1 MKIIEFSFDST
12 CRFKEKRYIFNFK
25 NKDFLLI
32 SGDDEFAD
40 SILIIIDKE
49 TDEEIFEMVN
59 IFLCSIA
66 WTTHNGFQILA
77 SSSKPINNLTNLENL
92 NSFLKIRRYYKNIIN
107 LGPIISIKD
116 EKQEKALSLFNE
128 AEYSNN
134 IFYSFFCLWR
144 ILEIKYPEGKAA
156 NWIDNI
162 AKSNPEKISDCI
174 YLGAKNMNKSIGSY
188 LYIYFRCAIAHCN
201 SEPLKF
207 SHRLNDIIEMKRMIN
222 DFKELVKF
230 FIYNELKLDL
240 YANKINN
247 LKIIT

>member
-12 CRFKEKRYIFNFK
+12 CRFKEKRYIFSFK

-40 SILIIIDKE
+40 SILTIIEKE
-49 TDEEIFEMVN
+49 TDEEIFEIVN

-66 WTTHNGFQILA
+66 WATHNGFQLLA
-77 SSSKPINNLTNLENL
+77 SSSKPINNSINLEDL
-92 NSFLKIRRYYKNIIN
+92 NSFLRIRRYYKNIIN
-107 LGPIISIKD
+107 LGPITSIKD

-144 ILEIKYPEGKAA
+144 ILEIKYSEGKVSE
-156 NWIDNI
+156 WIDKI
-162 AKSNPEKISDCI
+162 AKSNPEKINDSI
-174 YLGAKNMNKSIGSY
+174 SLGAKNMNKSIGRY
-188 LYIYFRCAIAHCN
+188 LYVYFRCAIAHCN

-207 SHRLNDIIEMKRMIN
+207 NYRLNDIIEMKRMIN

-230 FIYNELKLDL
+230 FIYSELKLEL
-240 YANKINN
+240 YTNKINN
-247 LKIIT
+247 LKIIE